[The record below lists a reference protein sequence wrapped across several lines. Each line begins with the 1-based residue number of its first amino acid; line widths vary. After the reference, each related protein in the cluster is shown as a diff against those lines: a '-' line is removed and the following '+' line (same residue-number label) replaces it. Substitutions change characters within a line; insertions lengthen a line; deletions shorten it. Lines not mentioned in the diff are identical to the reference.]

1 MIPEERARNEGAEDV
16 RHSEDQQD
24 HGKRIGSQG
33 EIQLQKGSQVCEENM
48 VSAETQDVPAD
59 TRQNPCAPE
68 QGGHVPETAARAGR
82 ERGQGAVLPDEPE
95 SGHERAEEKDISPAD
110 QMADPAR
117 HGQGDD
123 RRYGNPGVDDAQGA
137 GDVLRGDELQG
148 DGGGQRP
155 EAAHADAEYR
165 TPDEHDRIGRSHADQ
180 HVGRDKHGGK
190 SQQDAPPVGVSRQ
203 RGQQEA
209 GQHGEH
215 AYGGDRLPGHALG
228 DGKISGNGR
237 QQAYGDEFGC
247 NQGHD
252 AHK

>member
-1 MIPEERARNEGAEDV
+1 MKVPRTFATPKTSRITESVLAPKARSSSRKGRRYVKKIWYPPKLRMFPPIPARIHVRRSRRTCPGNRCPRGPGERGRARYCQTNPKAAMSAP
-16 RHSEDQQD
+16 RKKTFRQPI
-24 HGKRIGSQG
+24 RWP
-33 EIQLQKGSQVCEENM
+33 IQL
-48 VSAETQDVPAD
+48 AT
-59 TRQNPCAPE
+59 
-68 QGGHVPETAARAGR
+68 
-82 ERGQGAVLPDEPE
+82 
-95 SGHERAEEKDISPAD
+95 
-110 QMADPAR
+110 
-117 HGQGDD
+117 GQGDD